1 MATAQCET
9 STSNAITLRGS
20 TELVTEFFGYAV
32 NNILFQRGV
41 YPPEEF
47 ERKQKYGLGVMVTTE
62 TKLREY
68 LVGALEQV
76 NDWLMGKDLKKLVL
90 VLADARTA
98 LCADLT
104 LRCRSLSSS
113 LFLFF
118 GFGYEAGSWVVIV
131 HLI

>member
-1 MATAQCET
+1 MKVALPAV

-90 VLADARTA
+90 VLMFFITVFFAFFVLQVVGLLA
-98 LCADLT
+98 
-104 LRCRSLSSS
+104 SSTNTS
-113 LFLFF
+113 
-118 GFGYEAGSWVVIV
+118 
-131 HLI
+131 